1 MQLLVSCARKLL
13 LLTDNK
19 EELIESQM
27 EKLFCI
33 WMYED
38 VSDAAITDLV
48 VTKE

>member
-1 MQLLVSCARKLL
+1 M
-13 LLTDNK
+13 DNK

-27 EKLFCI
+27 EKLFCF

-38 VSDAAITDLV
+38 VSGDAIGDLV

>member
-1 MQLLVSCARKLL
+1 ME
-13 LLTDNK
+13 NK

-38 VSDAAITDLV
+38 AV
-48 VTKE
+48 VMRFET